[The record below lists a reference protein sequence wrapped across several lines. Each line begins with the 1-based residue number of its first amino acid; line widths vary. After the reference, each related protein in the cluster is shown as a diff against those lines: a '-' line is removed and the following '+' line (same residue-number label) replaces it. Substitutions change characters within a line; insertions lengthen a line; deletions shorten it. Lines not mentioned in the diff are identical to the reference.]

1 MPTPW
6 LDGRHVVFGRV
17 LAGLHGVRDNE
28 TVRKAPGERPLETVV
43 IATSGLLS
51 GAGNPDKDEL

>member
-1 MPTPW
+1 MYK
-6 LDGRHVVFGRV
+6 RQVVFGRV
-17 LAGLHGVRDNE
+17 LDGMNVVRYIEN
-28 TVRKAPGERPLETVV
+28 VRKAPGDRPLENVV

>member
-17 LAGLHGVRDNE
+17 LDGMNVVRYIEN
-28 TVRKAPGERPLETVV
+28 VRKAPGDRPLENVV